1 MGRYFFIY
9 QTVNGKRLSPFAA
22 DWGRKRRNDDRLV
35 ISGIIHVL
43 QSGCRWKD
51 VSEYGCYTTLYNRY
65 NRWSARGI
73 WQYLFREIV
82 DTLSDETDIAA
93 LDSTH
98 AKSSP
103 LCRRRKGG
111 AVAQAIG
118 ISRGGR
124 NTKVHA
130 ISDTKCR
137 PVALYL
143 TPG

>member
-1 MGRYFFIY
+1 MGRYFY
-9 QTVNGKRLSPFAA
+9 LSDTQWEAIKPHLPL

-51 VSEYGCYTTLYNRY
+51 APSEYGCYTTLYNRY

-82 DTLSDETDIAA
+82 GTLSNEVEIAA

-98 AKSSP
+98 VKAHR
-103 LCRRRKGG
+103 CAGGGKGG
-111 AVAQAIG
+111 LLRKQSA
-118 ISRGGR
+118 
-124 NTKVHA
+124 
-130 ISDTKCR
+130 
-137 PVALYL
+137 
-143 TPG
+143 